1 MSQEPK
7 AGMSTSRRRP
17 LRDDILVRLPF
28 LADFAA
34 AAALRLRPGSPLRRR
49 GIKLAL
55 RIAWKA
61 ISRGDFEPARL
72 AYERD
77 AEVFLFGAEGLG
89 LAGRYTGE
97 RGWTEFIGDIFEN
110 FDEPRWTTQRV
121 RDAGDRLV
129 AEIGLTASGKVS
141 GAPVGESIAT
151 VYYLSSGGKIARQ
164 DIFWK
169 PDSWNLALEAAGLS
183 E

>member
-1 MSQEPK
+1 VTSGEPN
-7 AGMSTSRRRP
+7 AGISTSRRP
-17 LRDDILVRLPF
+17 LRDDIFVRLPF

-34 AAALRLRPGSPLRRR
+34 AAASRLRPGSPLRQR
-49 GIKLAL
+49 GIKWAF
-55 RIAWKA
+55 RIAWEA
-61 ISRGDFEPARL
+61 NSRGDFEPARL

-77 AEVFLFGAEGLG
+77 AEVVLFGAEGLG
-89 LAGRYTGE
+89 LAGRYSGE

-110 FDEPRWTTQRV
+110 FSEPRWTTQRV

-129 AEIGLTASGKVS
+129 AEMRLTASGKVS
-141 GAPVGESIAT
+141 GAPVRETIAT

-164 DIFWK
+164 EVFWR
-169 PDSWNLALEAAGLS
+169 PDSWNLALKAAGLS

>member
-1 MSQEPK
+1 MSQEPN
-7 AGMSTSRRRP
+7 AGISTSRRP

-28 LADFAA
+28 LVDFAA

-89 LAGRYTGE
+89 LAGRYSGE

-110 FDEPRWTTQRV
+110 FGEPRWTTQRV

-129 AEIGLTASGKVS
+129 AEIALTGTGKVS
-141 GAPVGESIAT
+141 GAPVAESVAT
-151 VYYLSSGGKIARQ
+151 VYHLSSGGKVARQ
-164 DIFWK
+164 DVFWK